1 MMYYDSKCTRSEMD
15 IMPAFEAVVP
25 GSNPG
30 GCTQKK
36 KTPTKGVFFLCV
48 HPRKLRGSFRPGF
61 EDLEYTAR
69 SEASTV

>member
-1 MMYYDSKCTRSEMD
+1 L
-15 IMPAFEAVVP
+15 
-25 GSNPG
+25 
-30 GCTQKK
+30 
-36 KTPTKGVFFLCV
+36 LCV